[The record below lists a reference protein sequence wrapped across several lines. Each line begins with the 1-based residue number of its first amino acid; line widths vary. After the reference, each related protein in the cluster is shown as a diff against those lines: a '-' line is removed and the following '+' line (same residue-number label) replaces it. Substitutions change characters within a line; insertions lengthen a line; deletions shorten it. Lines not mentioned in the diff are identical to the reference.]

1 MSAEKVM
8 ELLEAKAGKWVR
20 ASEIVKVTEPG
31 KFWETMDSLGGRVSK
46 TAMTPPDG
54 GHAAMHFKAI
64 R

>member
-31 KFWETMDSLGGRVSK
+31 KFWATMDSLSGRVGK
-46 TAMTPPDG
+46 MPMHPAEG
-54 GHAAMHFKAI
+54 GHAATHFKVI

>member
-8 ELLEAKAGKWVR
+8 ELLEAHPDQWVR
-20 ASEIVKVTEPG
+20 ASEIAKVTEPG

-46 TAMTPPDG
+46 TAMILPDS